1 MEYKK
6 QYKTIAVVAH
16 YNTINYSVCRSF
28 DEDNE
33 PADSA
38 NVINC
43 EVYMDSLE

>member
-6 QYKTIAVVAH
+6 QNSKIAVVAH
-16 YNTINYSVCRSF
+16 YNTINFTVARSF
-28 DEDNE
+28 NENNE